1 MKRSRI
7 HPESPRQRKHCQGV
21 AALGMNGLMAERGVI
36 MMASGRDTLQ
46 EEIPE
51 AYKNLDDVV
60 EVVHRAGLSRK
71 VAKLRTLGC
80 IKG

>member
-1 MKRSRI
+1 
-7 HPESPRQRKHCQGV
+7 V
-21 AALGMNGLMAERGVI
+21 
-36 MMASGRDTLQ
+36 MASGRGTLT